1 MLADGL
7 LIGGVRLKGETGRLD
22 ETLHEGM
29 ILCQQPDVVR
39 EAWSRGK
46 KLRMGALRSFGER
59 DVQRERCRRTYEC
72 ACKLVETI
80 GLRGSDRLPE
90 RCCRLLER
98 LESFAGFR
106 LKVPYLHVDPFLATH
121 TTPGKRVPFQGRSCR
136 DSVGSLEGPKRGDRV
151 FIDGGPLRPE
161 DVVAVALRHE
171 QVEMAPSVYE
181 RMAPARRLIEQVI
194 EEGRTVYGVTTG
206 FGALANTPIGRQE
219 TGELQVHLLR
229 SHAAGVGDP
238 LPDEVVRAMLLLRAR
253 TLSQGHSGVRP
264 VLVERY
270 VEFLNRNLLPVVPSQ
285 GSVGA
290 SGDLAPFAHL
300 ALPLIG
306 EGLLSVEGRVRPASE
321 VLAENSLEPIHLE
334 PKEGLSLL
342 NGTEGM
348 LAQGVLS
355 LARSERLVDTAD
367 LACALSVEGLLGSAR
382 PFRPEIH
389 ALRPHPGQIASAG
402 RIAALLD
409 GSEIV
414 ASHRDDFTHAVQDA
428 YSLRCAPQVHG
439 AVADALTYAREV
451 FVRELGSVVDNP
463 IVLPETGEIVSGG
476 NFHGQ
481 PLAIA
486 LDVMALAITEL
497 SSISERRTDRLLD
510 PERSSGLPAF
520 LAVRP
525 GVDSGYMLAQYT
537 AAALV
542 AENRVLS
549 HPASV
554 ESIPTS
560 GSQEDHVSMGWGAA
574 RKLTQVLDNVT
585 LVLAVELICAARGVD
600 LRGPLKPSPAVAG
613 AIGKIRAVVPPMS
626 GDRPPGIEIE
636 AVAELIQTG
645 TLLS

>member
-1 MLADGL
+1 M
-7 LIGGVRLKGETGRLD
+7 
-22 ETLHEGM
+22 
-29 ILCQQPDVVR
+29 
-39 EAWSRGK
+39 
-46 KLRMGALRSFGER
+46 
-59 DVQRERCRRTYEC
+59 
-72 ACKLVETI
+72 
-80 GLRGSDRLPE
+80 
-90 RCCRLLER
+90 
-98 LESFAGFR
+98 
-106 LKVPYLHVDPFLATH
+106 
-121 TTPGKRVPFQGRSCR
+121 
-136 DSVGSLEGPKRGDRV
+136 

-161 DVVAVALRHE
+161 DVVAVATRHE
-171 QVEMAPSVYE
+171 RVEIAPSVYE
-181 RMAPARRLIEQVI
+181 RMAPSRRLVEQVI
-194 EEGRTVYGVTTG
+194 EEGRIVYGVTTG

-219 TGELQVHLLR
+219 TGELQVNLLR
-229 SHAAGVGDP
+229 SHAAGVGGR

-253 TLSQGHSGVRP
+253 TLAQGHSGVRP

-270 VEFLNRNLLPVVPSQ
+270 IEFLNRDLLPVVPSQ

-306 EGLLSVEGRVRPASE
+306 EGSLSVRGVARPAAE
-321 VLAENSLEPIHLE
+321 VLAEEGIEPLRLE

-348 LAQGVLS
+348 LAQGVLN
-355 LARSERLVDTAD
+355 LARADRLVKTAD

-389 ALRPHPGQIASAG
+389 ALRPHPGQIASAR

-409 GSEIV
+409 GSEIG

-439 AVADALTYAREV
+439 AVADALTYARQVLE
-451 FVRELGSVVDNP
+451 RELGAVVDNP
-463 IVLPETGEIVSGG
+463 IILPETGEIVSGG

-481 PLAIA
+481 PIAIA

-574 RKLTQVLDNVT
+574 RKLTRVLDNVGR
-585 LVLAVELICAARGVD
+585 VLAVELICAARGVD
-600 LRGPLKPSPAVAG
+600 LRAPLKPSPVITD
-613 AIGKIRAVVPPMS
+613 AINKIRTAVPPMS
-626 GDRPPGIEIE
+626 GDRPPGVEIE
-636 AVAELIQTG
+636 AVAELIEG
-645 TLLS
+645 GELIS